1 MDFVGKS
8 WTNST
13 ISVTVGWMSAPKD
26 NNQPEPL
33 EELKKEN
40 QSLREQLEKAL
51 AENERLRQRLEE
63 ALRSLKRQ
71 AAPFSKGEPKLH
83 PKRPGRKPGAEY
95 GPRASRPV
103 PRRVD
108 EELPV
113 PVPERC
119 LSCGG
124 PVVYEQT
131 ESQFQEDIVRRT
143 VVRRFEVQIGRCAG
157 CRRRVQGRHPLQT
170 SDAVGAAQVQLGPEA
185 LSLAAHLNKEMG
197 ISHERVARALELG
210 YGLKVSRSTLCRAL
224 LRLGQKA
231 EPTYQQLRV
240 AVRKSPI
247 NWLDETGWRVAAHL
261 EWLWVALSPQ
271 VTVYAILPGRG
282 FPQAAGLLGEDYA
295 GFLHHDGWRPYYRFL
310 QAGHQSCLS
319 HLIHRCQ
326 NLLEVASPAA
336 AGFPQ
341 TVLQLLHTGLA
352 LRDRYR
358 HDQISPH
365 GLAVATGRLEASM
378 GRLLQKS
385 FRSPLNCR
393 LAKHLRHEQPYLFTF
408 LRCPDFLDATN
419 NAAERA
425 LRPAVIARKTWGG
438 NRTPAGAQSQQI
450 LASILR
456 TCWQQSKDT
465 FQRFTHLLRSRQPMI
480 LDIIP
485 ASQSP

>member
-1 MDFVGKS
+1 
-8 WTNST
+8 
-13 ISVTVGWMSAPKD
+13 MSAPE
-26 NNQPEPL
+26 NNQPEHIREL
-33 EELKKEN
+33 EKEI
-40 QSLREQLEKAL
+40 QSLRQQLEKAL
-51 AENERLRQRLEE
+51 AENQRLRQQLEE
-63 ALRSLKRQ
+63 AVRSLKRQ
-71 AAPFSKGEPKLH
+71 AAPFSKGKPKPH
-83 PKRPGRKPGAEY
+83 PKRPGRKPGAPY
-95 GPRASRPV
+95 GQRAGRPV
-103 PRRVD
+103 PQRVD
-108 EELPV
+108 EEFPV
-113 PVPERC
+113 PLPERC

-124 PVVYEQT
+124 PVVYAQT

-143 VVRRFEVQIGRCAG
+143 VVRRFAIQIGRCAC

-185 LSLAAHLNKEMG
+185 LALAAHLNKEMG
-197 ISHERVARALELG
+197 ISHQRVARALELG
-210 YGLKVSRSTLCRAL
+210 YGLAVNRSTLCRAL

-240 AVRKSPI
+240 AIGQSPI

-261 EWLWVALSPQ
+261 KWLWVALSRQ

-282 FPQAAGLLGEDYA
+282 FLQAAELLGEDYA
-295 GFLHHDGWRPYYRFL
+295 GFLHHDGWRPYYRFR

-319 HLIHRCQ
+319 HLLHRCH
-326 NLLEVASPAA
+326 NLLEVASPVA
-336 AGFPQ
+336 AGLPQ

-358 HDQISPH
+358 LDQISPH

-378 GRLLQKS
+378 DRLLHKS

-419 NAAERA
+419 NAAQRA

-450 LASILR
+450 LASLLR

-465 FQRFTHLLRSRQPMI
+465 FPRFTQLLRSRQPMI
-480 LDIIP
+480 LDLIP
-485 ASQSP
+485 VSQSP

>member
-1 MDFVGKS
+1 
-8 WTNST
+8 
-13 ISVTVGWMSAPKD
+13 MSAPE
-26 NNQPEPL
+26 NNQPEHIREL
-33 EELKKEN
+33 EKEI
-40 QSLREQLEKAL
+40 QSLRQQLEKSL
-51 AENERLRQRLEE
+51 AENQRLRAQLEE
-63 ALRSLKRQ
+63 ALRSAKRQ
-71 AAPFSKGEPKLH
+71 AAPFSKGQSKSH
-83 PKRPGRKPGAEY
+83 PKRPGRKPGDHY
-95 GPRASRPV
+95 GQRASRPV

-108 EELPV
+108 EVISVPLPD
-113 PVPERC
+113 RC

-124 PVVYEQT
+124 RVVCEQT
-131 ESQFQEDIVRRT
+131 QSQFQEDIVRRT
-143 VVRRFEVQIGRCAG
+143 VVRRFDVQIGRCSC
-157 CRRRVQGRHPLQT
+157 CRRPVQGRHGLQT

-185 LSLAAHLNKEMG
+185 LALAAHLNKEMG
-197 ISHERVARALELG
+197 ISHQRVARALELG
-210 YGLKVSRSTLCRAL
+210 YGLEVSRSTLCRAL

-240 AVRKSPI
+240 AVRKSSI

-282 FPQAAGLLGEDYA
+282 FPQAAWLLGKDYD

-319 HLIHRCQ
+319 HLIHRCRT
-326 NLLEVASPAA
+326 LLALASPSAA
-336 AGFPQ
+336 RFPQ
-341 TVLQLLHTGLA
+341 TVLQLLHSGLA

-365 GLAVATGRLEASM
+365 GLAVSTGRLEASM
-378 GRLLQKS
+378 DRLLDRT
-385 FRSPLNCR
+385 FRSPLNRR
-393 LAKHLRHEQPYLFTF
+393 LAKHLRHELPYLFTF
-408 LRCPDFLDATN
+408 LHCPDFLDATN

-438 NRTPAGAQSQQI
+438 NRTRHGAQTQQI

-456 TCWQQSKDT
+456 TCWQQGKDT
-465 FQRFTHLLRSRQPMI
+465 FHQFTQLMRSSHPLI

-485 ASQSP
+485 VSQSP

>member
-1 MDFVGKS
+1 
-8 WTNST
+8 
-13 ISVTVGWMSAPKD
+13 
-26 NNQPEPL
+26 
-33 EELKKEN
+33 
-40 QSLREQLEKAL
+40 
-51 AENERLRQRLEE
+51 
-63 ALRSLKRQ
+63 
-71 AAPFSKGEPKLH
+71 
-83 PKRPGRKPGAEY
+83 
-95 GPRASRPV
+95 
-103 PRRVD
+103 
-108 EELPV
+108 
-113 PVPERC
+113 
-119 LSCGG
+119 
-124 PVVYEQT
+124 
-131 ESQFQEDIVRRT
+131 
-143 VVRRFEVQIGRCAG
+143 
-157 CRRRVQGRHPLQT
+157 
-170 SDAVGAAQVQLGPEA
+170 
-185 LSLAAHLNKEMG
+185 
-197 ISHERVARALELG
+197 
-210 YGLKVSRSTLCRAL
+210 L

-240 AVRKSPI
+240 AVRQSPI

-295 GFLHHDGWRPYYRFL
+295 GLLHHDGWRPYYRFL

-336 AGFPQ
+336 AWFPQ

-358 HDQISPH
+358 HNSISPH
-365 GLAVATGRLEASM
+365 GLAVATGRLEAAM
-378 GRLLQKS
+378 DRLLQKR

-408 LRCPDFLDATN
+408 LHCPDWVEATN

-456 TCWQQSKDT
+456 TCWQQGKDT
-465 FQRFTHLLRSRQPMI
+465 FQRFTNLLRSRQPMI
-480 LDIIP
+480 LDILP
-485 ASQSP
+485 VSHSP